1 MKFDK
6 ESREK
11 DRLLE
16 CINLALSNKLLELEC
31 VIGNSNMNS
40 RNTRIDFVNVIK
52 RIKGKSPFLKE
63 TVKDSL
69 IIQIPQ
75 NLEYS
80 RDISRIVLNG
90 GIINQ
95 YCSNENLIPI
105 LNHVHFEKKVRVE
118 GGKQVKLPA
127 YDIRFNL
134 KEEQDIPKDHKTIQ
148 TLVKNWMDIEKSFR
162 RKKTYSFYHNDGDFR
177 IDLSLVSLVET
188 KEKVSYVI
196 ENHLQHFVVKPPGV
210 ALSFSKWWDTISTNK
225 NAIVSLINH
234 NRYYKDLKASRIM
247 EARDYTYE
255 IEVEWLG
262 NKKDN
267 NIKFEKQ
274 TDRNEWIET
283 VFKKF
288 DFCVEIIL
296 QAIQGTFFILGID
309 EKRDILLQMNS
320 LLGTEPDRFFPLAV
334 DLKQENITR
343 LPLEVYK
350 SGNAGI
356 NVRMDYLITEK
367 ADGARVLLFIDKKG
381 HCYLIT
387 RGDQNNR
394 GNNKILDVG
403 LIIPDFSNSVFDGEF
418 ITRTHNAEFC
428 QNLYLFDAYFIKGEN
443 ITKLPFG
450 FGKDQK
456 SLERHI
462 HLVRLVSNFNTAS
475 NVLIQDSKYS
485 IRIFKK
491 EYYVGDLSRNK
502 NSNKDTTIF
511 TECMHI
517 LQKVNVK
524 YGGFL
529 EGTAHLYSYAI
540 DGIIFQPLMLGVGQ
554 NYPGQKVDNIGKRWE
569 ANLKW
574 KPNIHTT
581 IDFKIKYNKE
591 AGTNKPIFV
600 YSNDNRYI
608 EAVAF
613 IKLYL
618 KGVGKYVDEMKRY
631 MALRFLNEGEQ
642 PEYYPE
648 DYPFNP
654 IYPNDC
660 IRNANGTIN
669 NMAEIIHL
677 HVDKTGTVKTEEGD
691 IIEDGMIV
699 ECRYDINNDRGFRW
713 LPVRVRSDK
722 TAPNAA
728 NTAFTTW
735 NLINNP
741 ITLKMIT
748 TDGMSDED
756 KTNEIGFFYYKNTNA
771 TSSTSEKESKPIK
784 QFNNF
789 VKDNILERSLSH
801 KNKARV
807 LDLGCGKLGD
817 LHRYSRLGV
826 DTLIGIDVA
835 PDNLINIDDGAA
847 VRILQLK
854 LDGRPKNMATSQLAK
869 KTILILGNLNKNL
882 MDGSAAMDTL
892 NKYYLDIIY
901 GRQKPEGRGK
911 LDTMYGV
918 GINQFHVAI
927 SSFAIHYFMSN
938 ETDCHEFLLNVQQN
952 VKDQGYFVVFCLDGR
967 EIMKALGSKKKIE
980 GRYSTNTE
988 ISKVVWSIETSSET
1002 PSPNLDKSP
1011 YSQSIISYIDTF
1023 YKPMVENL
1031 VDVKFLETKC
1041 LDYDLKLIDSK
1052 LFIDDVDS
1060 LYEEYQHFNNEI
1072 WKSLESKTYLKEWI
1086 SFHRWMIF
1094 QKVDNLNS

>member
-1 MKFDK
+1 MKYDK
-6 ESREK
+6 TTQEK
-11 DRLLE
+11 DRLIE
-16 CINLALSNKLLELEC
+16 CINLARSNKLLELEC
-31 VIGNSNMNS
+31 IIGNSNMNA
-40 RNTRIDFVNVIK
+40 RNSRIDFINVIK

-69 IIQIPQ
+69 IIQIPN
-75 NLEYS
+75 NLDYA
-80 RDISRIVLNG
+80 RDVSRIILNG

-105 LNHVHFEKKVRVE
+105 LNHVLFEKKVRVE
-118 GGKQVKLPA
+118 GGGKQVKLPA

-134 KEEQDIPKDHKTIQ
+134 KEEQEIPRDHKTVQ
-148 TLVKNWMDIEKSFR
+148 TLIKNWMDIEKSFR

-188 KEKVSYVI
+188 KEKISYVM
-196 ENHLQHFVVKPPGV
+196 ENRLMQFVVKPPGI
-210 ALSFSKWWDTISTNK
+210 AMPFSKWWETVSANK
-225 NAIVSLINH
+225 NTVVSLINH
-234 NRYYKDLKASRIM
+234 NRYYKDLKSSRIL

-262 NKKDN
+262 NKADM
-267 NIKFEKQ
+267 IFESQSERSKY
-274 TDRNEWIET
+274 IEG

-288 DFCVEIIL
+288 EFCIEIIL
-296 QAIQGTFFILGID
+296 QAIQGTFFILGIE
-309 EKRDILLQMNS
+309 EKRDILVEMRG
-320 LLGTEPDRFFPLAV
+320 LLGSEPDRFFPLAV

-367 ADGARVLLFIDKKG
+367 ADGARVLLYINKRG
-381 HCYLIT
+381 NCYLIT
-387 RGDQNNR
+387 RGDQANR

-403 LIIPDFSNSVFDGEF
+403 LVIPDFSNSVFDGEF
-418 ITRTHNAEFC
+418 ITRTHSGEFC

-443 ITKLPFG
+443 ITNLPFG

-456 SLERHI
+456 ATERHI
-462 HLVRLVSNFNTAS
+462 HLVRLVSNFNTS
-475 NVLIQDSKYS
+475 PNVMIQDGKYS
-485 IRIFKK
+485 IRVFKK
-491 EYYVGDLSRNK
+491 EYFVGDLSRNK
-502 NSNKDTTIF
+502 YSNKDTTIF
-511 TECMHI
+511 TECHRI

-524 YGGFL
+524 YGGLL
-529 EGTAHLYSYAI
+529 EGKAHLYSYAI

-554 NYPGQKVDNIGKRWE
+554 NYLGQKVDNIGKRWE

-591 AGTNKPIFV
+591 AGTNKPIYV

-608 EAVAF
+608 EAVVF

-618 KGVGKYVDEMKRY
+618 KGVGKYENEMKCY

-654 IYPNDC
+654 VYPSDC
-660 IRNANGTIN
+660 IRNANGTLT
-669 NMAEIIHL
+669 NMSEIIHL
-677 HVDKTGTVKTEEGD
+677 PVDKSGTVKTEEGD

-699 ECRYDINNDRGFRW
+699 ECRYELENEHGFRW
-713 LPVRVRSDK
+713 IPVRVRSDK

-741 ITLKMIT
+741 ITTKMLT
-748 TDGMSDED
+748 SDGVSNED
-756 KTNEIGFFYYKNTNA
+756 KSNEIGFFYYKGTAATNA
-771 TSSTSEKESKPIK
+771 AEDMENKPIK

-789 VKDNILERSLSH
+789 VKNNILERTLTH

-826 DTLIGIDVA
+826 DSLVGVDVA
-835 PDNLINIDDGAA
+835 PDNLVNIEDGAA

-854 LDGRPKNMATSQLAK
+854 LNGRPKNMATAQLAK
-869 KTILILGNLNKNL
+869 KTMLILGNLNKNL
-882 MDGSAAMDTL
+882 MDGSAAPDVL

-911 LDTMYGV
+911 LDTMYGI
-918 GINQFHVAI
+918 GINQFHVTV
-927 SSFAIHYFMSN
+927 SSFTIHYFMSN
-938 ETDCHEFLLNVQQN
+938 EEDCHQFLLNVQQN
-952 VKDQGYFVVFCLDGR
+952 LKDQGYFTVFCLDGR
-967 EIMKALGSKKKIE
+967 EIMRAMASKKKIE
-980 GRYSTNTE
+980 GVAPDQN
-988 ISKVVWSIETSSET
+988 VVWSIETSSDVVE
-1002 PSPNLDKSP
+1002 PNLDKSP
-1011 YSQSIISYIDTF
+1011 YSQSIISYVNTF
-1023 YKPMVENL
+1023 YKPTVENL
-1031 VDVKFLETKC
+1031 VDVSFLEKKC
-1041 LDYDLKLIDSK
+1041 IEYDLKLIDSK
-1052 LFIDDVDS
+1052 LFIDDIDS
-1060 LYEEYQHFNNEI
+1060 LYDSYQSFNG
-1072 WKSLESKTYLKEWI
+1072 ESWSSIENKPYLKQWL

-1094 QKVDNLNS
+1094 QKVDNLNG